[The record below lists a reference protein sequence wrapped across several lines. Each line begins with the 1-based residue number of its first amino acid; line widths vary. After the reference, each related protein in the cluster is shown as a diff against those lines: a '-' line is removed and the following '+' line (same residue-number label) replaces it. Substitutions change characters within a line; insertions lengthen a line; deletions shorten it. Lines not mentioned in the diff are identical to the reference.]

1 MSALTFDEFTAAVVE
16 QSCSSPYLKDL
27 ILPGDI
33 KITEHAFDN
42 INKYT
47 YIDDD
52 GIKNTCSADKLPTL
66 LRRAYLRYL
75 LATDNELLPLYSDK
89 EIADM
94 VRSVSHIYTVE
105 DRSPNV
111 VASVC
116 ANLLVSVAH
125 TVGSHTTT
133 IKLDAVNYGGE
144 EIGDW
149 EVRITRLD

>member
-1 MSALTFDEFTAAVVE
+1 MSALTFDEFVEAATMKRRE
-16 QSCSSPYLKDL
+16 TPYLLDHVY
-27 ILPGDI
+27 PGDI
-33 KITEHAFDN
+33 TITERASDIDKF
-42 INKYT
+42 T
-47 YIDDD
+47 YIDSD
-52 GIKNTCSADKLPTL
+52 GIKNTCAADKLRTL
-66 LRRAYLRYL
+66 QRRAYLRYL

-133 IKLDAVNYGGE
+133 IKLDTVNYCGE

-149 EVRITRLD
+149 EVRIARLD